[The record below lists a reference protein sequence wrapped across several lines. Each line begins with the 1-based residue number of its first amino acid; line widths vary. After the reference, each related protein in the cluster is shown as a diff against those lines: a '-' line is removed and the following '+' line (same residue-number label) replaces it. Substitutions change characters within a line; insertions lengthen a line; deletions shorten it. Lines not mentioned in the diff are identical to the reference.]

1 MFFII
6 SLLVRI
12 KSDESVREKSYD
24 IVKEINEF
32 LEIWGQCGNEK
43 KVEEALAKR
52 QRLRDFVDAYLY
64 ALEQKEIDKLLR
76 EAEKTQEQQKQKT
89 SIQKNPPRVTPPEL

>member
-32 LEIWGQCGNEK
+32 LEIWGQCGNKK
-43 KVEEALAKR
+43 KVEEALANR

>member
-6 SLLVRI
+6 SLLVKI
-12 KSDESVREKSYD
+12 KEDKEVREQNYWV
-24 IVKEINEF
+24 IREINDF
-32 LEIWGQCGNEK
+32 LEPYGQSTNEK